1 MIRNLSADMRTID
14 EELRDAC
21 HCGVLRRV
29 KGLLTRCSV
38 FDDDPESNDSGDSTS
53 AIQRQA
59 RVNVNAFDTL
69 HWGPLMIIAEF
80 LAPDDES
87 NQLQIAKMLLDYGFL
102 PNAQTPEGVSA
113 LHLCAKKGNLALS
126 TLLLE
131 KGANPNL
138 QYNDG
143 RSGDREK
150 YIHKSSSSH

>member
-1 MIRNLSADMRTID
+1 MRTND

-21 HCGVLRRV
+21 HYGVLRRV
-29 KGLLTRCSV
+29 KTLLNLCSV
-38 FDDDPESNDSGDSTS
+38 FDAEPESNESGDSTS
-53 AIQRQA
+53 ANQRQS
-59 RVNVNAFDTL
+59 RVNVNSFDTL
-69 HWGPLMIIAEF
+69 HWGPLMNIAEF
-80 LAPDDES
+80 LTPDEES

-131 KGANPNL
+131 RGANPNL

-143 RSGDREK
+143 RSGDKEK
-150 YIHKSSSSH
+150 YTHKSSSRVTN